1 MTVLLDDFLL
11 RGLIAAVAI
20 AMIAGPLGCLVIWRR
35 LAYFGDATA
44 HASLL
49 GVAIALLFS
58 LPVLSGVLIVV
69 LVVAVTATLLSR
81 SALGG
86 DAVLGVAAHSGLAL
100 GVVGIALAGERQV
113 DLHSYLFG
121 EVLGVTDLDVA
132 IIGGAAIAIGLVLIR
147 RWKRLVTVALS
158 PDLAHA
164 TGINPKR
171 EDLFF
176 ALMLGAMIAIS
187 IKIVGALLITA
198 MLILP
203 AAAARFNTRT
213 PEAMAFLAAGLG
225 CLASILGF
233 IASDRFD
240 LPTGPT
246 IIALAALIFAVSAM
260 LGQVSRT
267 FRR

>member
-1 MTVLLDDFLL
+1 
-11 RGLIAAVAI
+11 
-20 AMIAGPLGCLVIWRR
+20 
-35 LAYFGDATA
+35 
-44 HASLL
+44 
-49 GVAIALLFS
+49 
-58 LPVLSGVLIVV
+58 
-69 LVVAVTATLLSR
+69 
-81 SALGG
+81 
-86 DAVLGVAAHSGLAL
+86 
-100 GVVGIALAGERQV
+100 
-113 DLHSYLFG
+113 
-121 EVLGVTDLDVA
+121 
-132 IIGGAAIAIGLVLIR
+132 
-147 RWKRLVTVALS
+147 VTVALS